1 MKKLS
6 IILTAVVLL
15 FATSAFATGGDN
27 VTVKVKA
34 VFTKKFTGAAD
45 VTWQQKN
52 GFYFADFQL
61 NGKTMKAAYDEGG
74 ELVGTSQLVSKNQL
88 PAAITSELTKNYAA
102 YDVTGAIT
110 QVNFEGKIAYYFSV
124 ESKKGLL
131 DLKCSSD
138 GNVDIENKII
148 K

>member
-1 MKKLS
+1 MKKMS
-6 IILTAVVLL
+6 TILTAVVLL

-45 VTWQQKN
+45 VTWQQKS

-61 NGKTMKAAYDEGG
+61 NGKTMKAAYDESG

-88 PAAITSELTKNYAA
+88 PAAIASELAKNYAA
-102 YDVTGAIT
+102 YEVTGTIT
-110 QVNFEGKIAYYFSV
+110 QIDFEGKTAYYFSV
-124 ESKKGLL
+124 ESEKGILN
-131 DLKCSSD
+131 LKCSSD
-138 GNVDIENKII
+138 GNVDIESKTI